1 MKGELLLGRMK
12 YDIISFSYIKWSFIT
27 GKPSIDMH
35 KVSIDF
41 ALQSFQ
47 AFVRVEK
54 VSVISKHVKI
64 KKIRTICNVIY
75 IDKKQER
82 A

>member
-1 MKGELLLGRMK
+1 
-12 YDIISFSYIKWSFIT
+12 
-27 GKPSIDMH
+27 MH

-64 KKIRTICNVIY
+64 KKIRAICNVIY
-75 IDKKQER
+75 IDKKQVRPKTDPCGTSHEMGLLSDTMLPIDTKCSLLYR
-82 A
+82 

>member
-1 MKGELLLGRMK
+1 
-12 YDIISFSYIKWSFIT
+12 
-27 GKPSIDMH
+27 MH
-35 KVSIDF
+35 EVSIDF

-47 AFVRVEK
+47 AFLRVEE

-64 KKIRTICNVIY
+64 KNIRAICNVIY
-75 IDKKQER
+75 IDEKQER